1 MLPNKAALY
10 KQRHCLQGFVR
21 TKALLAAEFFHTICA
36 GVCRVIKLPH
46 DRSSTGVRARYRVY
60 KLPVAVDLRW
70 KAPCKGTRTLEQSL
84 VCYTSPG
91 GFKAGPLFRVAVKI
105 ASGFKVCVVFPY
117 HLIAPCVVV
126 KAFFFLLF
134 QIFNGALLNAAI
146 AVPCVPASAA

>member
-1 MLPNKAALY
+1 MESP
-10 KQRHCLQGFVR
+10 LQGHTDFG
-21 TKALLAAEFFHTICA
+21 TKSSVLHLARRGGFF
-36 GVCRVIKLPH
+36 
-46 DRSSTGVRARYRVY
+46 GVR
-60 KLPVAVDLRW
+60 P
-70 KAPCKGTRTLEQSL
+70 
-84 VCYTSPG
+84 

-146 AVPCVPASAA
+146 AVPCVPASAAPRSGADDLIPPVKQSRHTAQALEAVPFDLVHAVAGYADILPDVL